1 MRRRRNVQSSSFSN
15 FSPYLYVSLAA
26 LLIFGFAPAS
36 SVVLQAQTDPRPKE
50 VAVTIDDLPL
60 NGPQFDAGRLRAMT
74 DKILAAINKHQIPV
88 VGFVNES
95 LLQVPGETDARI
107 AILKAWSDGG
117 VELGNHTFSHLG
129 FKDTTLADYEDD
141 FVRGEAVTRTLLKQK
156 GQKVRYFRHPFL
168 QMGATREIEQSF
180 ESFIAERG
188 YKIAPVTVDDMD
200 WMILSAYAGARTQGD
215 AEMMKRV
222 SEEYV
227 KFAGR
232 RFDFSEQAAGDLFG
246 RPIKHILLLHAN
258 ELVADNLDGLA
269 TMLENKGYRFITLEQ
284 ALKDPV
290 YQAPDKYKD
299 TSDWLSHWAFSKGK
313 KFTPPAP
320 PDFLQKPYLDNQKRA
335 TPSPQSSNSA
345 QSPRPEKWPE
355 KWVDYASAD
364 YDILPNVTYSI
375 ANNTE
380 LKLDLYLPKDRGAPN
395 PTLVLFHGGGWVDG
409 QKERNVFQLLPYLS
423 LGWAVI
429 NVEYRLA
436 RNTPA
441 PAAVEDCRCALRWL
455 AYHAREHNLDT
466 SKIVLT
472 GTSAG
477 GHLSLITGMLPP
489 QSVFDRRCPTD
500 GDTRWREGTE
510 PKINVAAII
519 NWYGITDVAELI
531 DGPNAKHYAMEW
543 FGSMGNREELA
554 RQLSPINYVRAGL
567 PPILTFHGDQDDIVP
582 YNQAVRLH
590 AALDKAGAPNQ
601 LVTLPGRKHGGFN
614 RQDLVNN
621 YAVIREFLRKHN
633 LLNPEKP

>member
-1 MRRRRNVQSSSFSN
+1 MRRK
-15 FSPYLYVSLAA
+15 LLCLAILIVGLA
-26 LLIFGFAPAS
+26 LAS
-36 SVVLQAQTDPRPKE
+36 SVGLQAQTGAQQKE

-74 DKILAAINKHQIPV
+74 DKILAAINKHQVPA

-95 LLQVPGETDARI
+95 LLHVPGETDARV

-129 FKDTTLADYEDD
+129 FKDASLNEYQDD
-141 FVRGEAVTRTLLKQK
+141 FLRGEVVTRWLLKQK
-156 GQKVRYFRHPFL
+156 GQKIRYFRHPFL
-168 QMGATREIEQSF
+168 QMGPTREIEQSF
-180 ESFIAERG
+180 ESFITDRG
-188 YKIAPVTVDDMD
+188 YKIAPVTVDVMD
-200 WMILSAYAGARTQGD
+200 WMILSAYANARTQGD
-215 AEMMKRV
+215 SEMMKRV
-222 SEEYV
+222 SDEYL
-227 KFAGR
+227 KFAER
-232 RFDFSEQAAGDLFG
+232 KFEFCEQVANGLFG
-246 RPIKHILLLHAN
+246 RQIKHILLLHAN
-258 ELVADNLDGLA
+258 ELTADNLDGLA
-269 TMLENKGYRFITLEQ
+269 TMLKNRGYRFISMEQ

-290 YQAPDKYKD
+290 YQAPDKYIA
-299 TSDWLSHWAFSKGK
+299 TSDWLSHWGFSKGK
-313 KFTPPAP
+313 KFDPPMP
-320 PDFLQKPYLDNQKRA
+320 PDFIQKPYLDNQKKA
-335 TPSPQSSNSA
+335 SPAPVSGQA
-345 QSPRPEKWPE
+345 QVFGPD

-364 YDILPNVTYSI
+364 YDILPNITYSI

-380 LKLDLYLPKDRGAPN
+380 LKLDLYLPKNRSAPN
-395 PTLVLFHGGGWVDG
+395 PTLMLFHGGGWVDG

-441 PAAVEDCRCALRWL
+441 PAAVEDCRCALRWVS
-455 AYHAREHNLDT
+455 YHAKEYSLDA

-477 GHLSLITGMLPP
+477 GHLSLITGMLPA
-489 QSVFDRRCPTD
+489 QSVFDRQCPTD
-500 GDTRWREGTE
+500 SSTRWREGTE
-510 PKINVAAII
+510 PKTNVAAII

-543 FGSMGNREELA
+543 FGSMSNREELA
-554 RQLSPINYVRAGL
+554 RQLSPISYVRAGL
-567 PPILTFHGDQDDIVP
+567 PPILTIHGDQDDIVP
-582 YNQAVRLH
+582 YTQAARLH

-601 LVTLPGRKHGGFN
+601 LVTLRGRKHGGFN
-614 RQDLVNN
+614 RQDLVNS

-633 LLNPEKP
+633 LLNTEQ